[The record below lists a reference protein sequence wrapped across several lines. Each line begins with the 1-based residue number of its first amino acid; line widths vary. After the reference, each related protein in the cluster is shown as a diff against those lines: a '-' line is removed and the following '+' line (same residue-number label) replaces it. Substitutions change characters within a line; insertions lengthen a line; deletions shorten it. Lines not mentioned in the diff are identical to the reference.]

1 MPTRSRPTFNKEKY
15 GLRNYRKVYS
25 SVDWSNLDI
34 QEGYSAVQA
43 TQKKP
48 TWREGAQWLWKMR
61 VPALVGVGTSAVTA
75 VIFCKAVDPNLQ
87 SMMLGIGVSILYN
100 AIALCL
106 AIAWD
111 VATDFHKKVQATRS
125 SDAEPT
131 S

>member
-1 MPTRSRPTFNKEKY
+1 MDYVTIGKFTLPLIGAIWTYKKATRLSKRLK
-15 GLRNYRKVYS
+15 
-25 SVDWSNLDI
+25 
-34 QEGYSAVQA
+34 
-43 TQKKP
+43 KKP